1 MQVNMS
7 VCVHVLSIPAL
18 HQPGYFDG
26 NLFFFFFLLIT
37 KNSLYSKVI
46 PNANY
51 FSPLQFFIGL
61 MIFRSLKILCHQI
74 YQLLP

>member
-1 MQVNMS
+1 MQVNVR
-7 VCVHVLSIPAL
+7 VCVYVLSIPAL
-18 HQPGYFDG
+18 HQLCYFDG
-26 NLFFFFFLLIT
+26 NLFFLLIT

-51 FSPLQFFIGL
+51 FSPLQFFIGF
-61 MIFRSLKILCHQI
+61 MIFKSLKTLYHQI